1 MTLEQSFLPIPAT
14 SRSSFAPI
22 LNGTIQTK
30 WSTANALKRIAIL
43 HSRTHFYLHLL
54 SKVAKCSRVCW
65 VLVIP
70 ELFGNQKTGLR
81 MLRRETLVLTR
92 ALNTFSPLL
101 STSAMHRPRSSSR
114 SNAAFRSRSSGS
126 AAASSR
132 GPAADVAACCLL
144 ADRRFARDIHR
155 IRSATHQIRGM
166 EDEEDLVVVTTAC
179 LGVAD
184 GALNLAGEDIQHGV
198 ASTSTRAVAAA
209 TESEETPE
217 KTAAEADASEVG
229 GRGGR
234 GPGGH
239 GARRGGDPREVP
251 RGPAQ
256 RARGRREAGRVLPA
270 QRGAGLGL
278 ERGERDQG
286 VAEAAVRVGEAEEVV
301 QQALRERGRAE
312 AAQRVLRLR
321 VVQQAGERREH
332 AAQPRRGLG
341 HGLRGGPRRQAA
353 HQRPQVGD
361 VVVELEHQR
370 VEPARQARR
379 PRAVGDGLVVGGAGA
394 RAGPGRGERDRAA
407 ESDHH
412 PDPLHTSTPA
422 LFGSIDYRA
431 MDSGLMGGW

>member
-209 TESEETPE
+209 TESEDTPE
-217 KTAAEADASEVG
+217 KTAAEADATAAAASTTAAAMAAASEGRSAG
-229 GRGGR
+229 GAGGGLAATARAEEATRGR
-234 GPGGH
+234 SLA
-239 GARRGGDPREVP
+239 ARRSARAADARRAGSSLRSAARASAWSAASATRASRKLPCASARRRKSSSRRSANGD
-251 RGPAQ
+251 
-256 RARGRREAGRVLPA
+256 
-270 QRGAGLGL
+270 
-278 ERGERDQG
+278 
-286 VAEAAVRVGEAEEVV
+286 
-301 QQALRERGRAE
+301 
-312 AAQRVLRLR
+312 
-321 VVQQAGERREH
+321 
-332 AAQPRRGLG
+332 
-341 HGLRGGPRRQAA
+341 GPRRRSGSCACGWCSRPESDASTRPSRAA
-353 HQRPQVGD
+353 ASATASA
-361 VVVELEHQR
+361 E
-370 VEPARQARR
+370 ARDARR
-379 PRAVGDGLVVGGAGA
+379 PTSA
-394 RAGPGRGERDRAA
+394 RRSATSSSSWSTSGWNRHGRLADRA
-407 ESDHH
+407 
-412 PDPLHTSTPA
+412 
-422 LFGSIDYRA
+422 R
-431 MDSGLMGGW
+431 